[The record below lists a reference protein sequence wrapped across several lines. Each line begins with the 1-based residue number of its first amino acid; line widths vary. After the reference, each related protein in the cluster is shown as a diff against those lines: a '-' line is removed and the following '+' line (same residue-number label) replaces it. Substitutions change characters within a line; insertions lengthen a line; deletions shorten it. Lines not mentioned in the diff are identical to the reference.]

1 MAGLELSPT
10 MKNWI
15 VLFDLDGTLIDSVPD
30 ICGSLNRTL
39 AKINRRA
46 LSTEEVSSYLGQ
58 GSHLFMTSAL
68 RATGVIENE
77 RVITKLVNEFL
88 TDYARNPVVDTV
100 AFPGVFAA
108 LDELEN
114 NGARLAVCTNK
125 PSHLV
130 ESVLNQLGLTRY
142 FGTILCG
149 DEVKNRKPHA
159 DHILETIR
167 LAGGNA
173 SSSAVMVGDNVND
186 FVSAK
191 SAGIPSVAVSF
202 GYAVCAAEDLGASV
216 LIDHFG
222 DLVSAVSQIVTSS
235 IQHSHMSQQD

>member
-108 LDELEN
+108 LDEL
-114 NGARLAVCTNK
+114 
-125 PSHLV
+125 
-130 ESVLNQLGLTRY
+130 
-142 FGTILCG
+142 
-149 DEVKNRKPHA
+149 
-159 DHILETIR
+159 
-167 LAGGNA
+167 
-173 SSSAVMVGDNVND
+173 
-186 FVSAK
+186 
-191 SAGIPSVAVSF
+191 VAVFVIRVVSHP
-202 GYAVCAAEDLGASV
+202 
-216 LIDHFG
+216 IDKILNSTTFFPIVG
-222 DLVSAVSQIVTSS
+222 SQHV
-235 IQHSHMSQQD
+235 